1 MITIAVELNHV
12 IRNFNKQLLKYYKR
26 DFKPEIDIDSIDEKK
41 EDVLDKYIKFDSK
54 RERNQFIYI
63 DYAYELFACAKTM
76 DKDLARDMNNW
87 LEEMGNREDETFKV
101 VYYSLN
107 EEALTIQSTYFF
119 LSKLGTRVREMLF
132 PKSLDE
138 LKDRCD
144 VVITSNNDV
153 INWGNDNGKQTV
165 KINTNIKEDSENVD
179 SNFNYDS
186 MEDVIHDN
194 KFLDKIIENLK
205 K

>member
-26 DFKPEIDIDSIDEKK
+26 DFKPELDIDSIDEKK

-119 LSKLGTRVREMLF
+119 LSKLGTRIREMLF

-186 MEDVIHDN
+186 MENVIHDD
-194 KFLDKIIENLK
+194 KFLGKIIENLK